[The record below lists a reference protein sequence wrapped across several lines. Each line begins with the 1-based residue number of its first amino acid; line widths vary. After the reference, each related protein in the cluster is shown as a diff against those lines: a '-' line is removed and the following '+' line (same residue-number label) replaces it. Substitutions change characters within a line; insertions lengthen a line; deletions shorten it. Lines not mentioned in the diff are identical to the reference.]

1 MPPPPTARALGPE
14 RALRTVRDR
23 LAAVPASAWVVAV
36 LATGAYLVL
45 ATLQWRSFESPSWDL
60 GIFTQVLQQ
69 YARLEAPIVH
79 LKGADYNILGDH
91 FHPILVLLT
100 PIFALFPTAYTLLV
114 VQSVLLGVSA
124 FFVALAADHLLGRAG
139 GWLVGLAYAFSW
151 GVQQAAAVQFHE
163 VAVGAPILAIGLW
176 CLVRERWVAAAVWL
190 GLLVFVK
197 EDLGLTVAVL
207 GVLLAW
213 RSGRWLLG
221 GGLALWGVAWF
232 FVTLRVI
239 LPSMNPRGQY
249 DYGQHLD
256 LGAVFADPLATLV
269 EVLGNEQKMLTLFML
284 LASTALLLLRSNLS
298 FALLPTLA
306 WRFLSSV
313 EGHWAPTWHYS
324 LMLMPI
330 AFVAAAEGA
339 ALLRASR
346 RPVLA
351 AWGRHGAA
359 LLLMFA
365 VAVTPTM
372 PLWQLTKASRW
383 QVDGVRQQ
391 AAGELVSL
399 VRPGSVVEADISLMN
414 QLVDRAD
421 VYFLGNQGNPV
432 PDYVVIDNRAGGWS
446 TRVDAVPFASSR
458 HAGTQWRPVFE
469 RAEYQLVERVG

>member
-1 MPPPPTARALGPE
+1 MPPPSSAPPTL
-14 RALRTVRDR
+14 RDR
-23 LAAVPASAWVVAV
+23 LAAVPVSALVVGT
-36 LATGAYLVL
+36 LATGAYLLL
-45 ATLQWRSFESPSWDL
+45 ATLQWRAFEAPSWDL
-60 GIFTQVLQQ
+60 GIFTQILQQ

-114 VQSVLLGVSA
+114 IQSVLLGVSA
-124 FFVALAADHLLGRAG
+124 FFVALAAHHLLGRGG
-139 GWLVGLAYAFSW
+139 GWLVGFAYAFSW

-197 EDLGLTVAVL
+197 EDLGITVLVL
-207 GVLLAW
+207 GILLAW
-213 RSGRWLLG
+213 RSQRRVLG
-221 GGLALWGVAWF
+221 GALALWGLAWF
-232 FVTLRVI
+232 FLTLRVI
-239 LPSMNPRGQY
+239 LPAMNPRGQY

-256 LGAVFADPLATLV
+256 LGAVLGNPIGTLA
-269 EVLGNEQKMLTLFML
+269 EILGNEQKMLTLFML
-284 LASTALLLLRSNLS
+284 LASTALLILRSNLAL
-298 FALLPTLA
+298 ALLPTLA
-306 WRFLSSV
+306 WRFLSTLH
-313 EGHWAPTWHYS
+313 GHWGPTWHYS

-339 ALLRASR
+339 ALLRRSR

-359 LLLMFA
+359 MVVMFA
-365 VAVTPTM
+365 IAVAPTM
-372 PLWQLTKASRW
+372 PLWQLTKATRW
-383 QVDGVRQQ
+383 QVGGERH
-391 AAGELVSL
+391 AAAAELLSL

-421 VYFLGNQGNPV
+421 VYFVGNQGNPV
-432 PDYVVIDNRAGGWS
+432 PDYLVIDNRGGGWS
-446 TRVDAVPFASSR
+446 TRVDAVPYATSR
-458 HAGTQWRPVFE
+458 HAGTQWRPVFN
-469 RAEYQLVERVG
+469 RADYQLVERVP

>member
-1 MPPPPTARALGPE
+1 MPPASTAPHSLGGGLRA
-14 RALRTVRDR
+14 R
-23 LAAVPASAWVVAV
+23 LASVPASAWVVAC
-36 LATGAYLVL
+36 LATGAYLLL

-100 PIFALFPTAYTLLV
+100 PIFAPWPTAYTLLV
-114 VQSVLLGVSA
+114 VQSALLGVSA
-124 FFVALAADHLLGRAG
+124 FFVAMAADHLLGHAG
-139 GWLVGLAYAFSW
+139 GWLVGIAYGFSW

-163 VAVGAPILAIGLW
+163 VAVGAPILALGLW
-176 CLVRERWVAAAVWL
+176 AIVRERWVAAAVSL

-197 EDLGLTVAVL
+197 EDLGLTVTVL

-213 RSGRWLLG
+213 RSRRWLLG
-221 GGLALWGVAWF
+221 GGLAVWGLAWF

-239 LPSMNPRGQY
+239 LPAMNPRGQY

-256 LGAVFADPLATLV
+256 LGAALANPFVTIA
-269 EVLGNEQKMLTLFML
+269 EMIGNEQKMLTLFML
-284 LASTALLLLRSNLS
+284 LVSTALLVLRSNLA

-313 EGHWAPTWHYS
+313 EGHWGPTWHYS

-339 ALLRASR
+339 AALRESP

-359 LLLMFA
+359 LVLMYA
-365 VAVTPTM
+365 VAVAPTM
-372 PLWQLTKASRW
+372 PLWQLSKGSRW
-383 QVDGVRQQ
+383 HVDGVRPQ
-391 AAGELVSL
+391 AAAELVSL

-432 PDYVVIDNRAGGWS
+432 PDYLVIDNRAGGWS
-446 TRVDAVPFASSR
+446 SHVDAVQYATGR
-458 HAGTQWRPVFE
+458 HEGTRWRPVFDQGD
-469 RAEYQLVERVG
+469 YQLAERVG